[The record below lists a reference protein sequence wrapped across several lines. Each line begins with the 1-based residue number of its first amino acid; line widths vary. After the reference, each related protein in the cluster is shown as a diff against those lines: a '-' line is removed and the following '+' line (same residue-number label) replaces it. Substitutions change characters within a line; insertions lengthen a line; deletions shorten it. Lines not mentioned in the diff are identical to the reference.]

1 MTITQEL
8 KLFLGNTPKE
18 MEYLLS
24 EGRISYRLY
33 RHWKFLWMWSAPRY
47 NWKHDVFYKK
57 FGSVKYWNKID
68 KVNNLIEKIRLV
80 EMPAPEHIPFAVGSL
95 NK

>member
-1 MTITQEL
+1 
-8 KLFLGNTPKE
+8 
-18 MEYLLS
+18 
-24 EGRISYRLY
+24 
-33 RHWKFLWMWSAPRY
+33 MWSAPRY